1 MKVDFFANLQ
11 QSIIKSPLIILVV
24 FALTQIFLIYKIFVN
39 HQVIFSGDCALFFEC
54 AKRLLLGQ
62 LPYVDFIEHNPPL
75 IYYFNLIPAWFHL
88 QFNLSADLVFLYY
101 MVIITTLIF
110 IFSYKILVNAKLQFS
125 IYQTFLIAIVLFNIT
140 VLETYGQREH
150 IIVLLIIPFMI
161 VRSLRFENYAISKL
175 TAILAGILAGIG
187 LSIKPWY
194 TILILFYDITW
205 AIITKQYK
213 LFLAKEA
220 QALILTIFVY
230 ILHFLFL
237 PRIEIGSYFNFD
249 TFSLSCF

>member
-1 MKVDFFANLQ
+1 
-11 QSIIKSPLIILVV
+11 
-24 FALTQIFLIYKIFVN
+24 
-39 HQVIFSGDCALFFEC
+39 
-54 AKRLLLGQ
+54 
-62 LPYVDFIEHNPPL
+62 
-75 IYYFNLIPAWFHL
+75 
-88 QFNLSADLVFLYY
+88 
-101 MVIITTLIF
+101 
-110 IFSYKILVNAKLQFS
+110 
-125 IYQTFLIAIVLFNIT
+125 
-140 VLETYGQREH
+140 
-150 IIVLLIIPFMI
+150 MI